1 MNKVEKAIK
10 RFRSTPQNDRMFL
23 EAEAELRLSERMI
36 ELRHKAGLTQKKL
49 ADRLGVSQ
57 AYVGK
62 LESGGYDRS
71 GIGTLRGVALAL
83 GHDIAL
89 ETMFVPQNSIRY
101 AARDVERNIILHA
114 ADHSEHILSRTV
126 VDLAKYKER
135 RVAVG

>member
-36 ELRHKAGLTQKKL
+36 ELRHKAGLTQKEL

-62 LESGGYDRS
+62 LEGGGYDRS
-71 GIGTLRGVALAL
+71 GIGTLRGIALAL

-89 ETMFVPQNSIRY
+89 ETMFVPQNAIRY
-101 AARDVERNIILHA
+101 AARDVEPRIILHA
-114 ADHSEHILSRTV
+114 PDHSEHILSQTV
-126 VDLAKYKER
+126 VDLAAYKER
-135 RVAVG
+135 QVAAG